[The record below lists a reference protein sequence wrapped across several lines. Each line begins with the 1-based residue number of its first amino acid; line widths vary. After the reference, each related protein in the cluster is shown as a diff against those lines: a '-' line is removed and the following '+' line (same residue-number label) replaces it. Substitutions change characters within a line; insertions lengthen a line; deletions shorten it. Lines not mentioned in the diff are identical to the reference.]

1 MLSME
6 RKVSSPIAS
15 CSWVSNF
22 STQAWNW
29 DLGGSVSLARV
40 ALVRLGGSVLF
51 LSDHV
56 MVSMKLSIRDKDWK
70 AYGIFD
76 ASKSYDNIGV
86 RGMLVFGP
94 NVDSSFR
101 KKRETQLPG
110 A

>member
-1 MLSME
+1 M
-6 RKVSSPIAS
+6 
-15 CSWVSNF
+15 
-22 STQAWNW
+22 
-29 DLGGSVSLARV
+29 SLARV
-40 ALVRLGGSVLF
+40 PPVRLGSLVLLLPRNMMVSAK
-51 LSDHV
+51 LSDRH
-56 MVSMKLSIRDKDWK
+56 KDWK